1 MCNGS
6 ASCSSCSSKEKMHL
20 SQLKTLPPGYV
31 KTRVMFYSAN
41 GQQLTIGD
49 NSVIV
54 FNLAKPLN
62 SVVGIEWTN
71 TDLWYQLVAQPAIVS
86 IDQLPNPNYTT
97 AGVGYFAMI
106 QSGNNFITRAFPTA
120 EQPPRSYAQVTFR
133 ISDKTGALISGLT
146 PWTLELEFLQ
156 KVNN

>member
-1 MCNGS
+1 MCMGNK
-6 ASCSSCSSKEKMHL
+6 SCSSCESKEKVRHSPL
-20 SQLKTLPPGYV
+20 QTLPPGYV

-41 GQQLTIGD
+41 GQQVNAGD
-49 NSVIV
+49 NSAIV

-62 SVVGIEWTN
+62 SVVGFEWTN

-120 EQPPRSYAQVTFR
+120 EQPPRSYAQITFK
-133 ISDKTGALISGLT
+133 ITDKTGALISGLT